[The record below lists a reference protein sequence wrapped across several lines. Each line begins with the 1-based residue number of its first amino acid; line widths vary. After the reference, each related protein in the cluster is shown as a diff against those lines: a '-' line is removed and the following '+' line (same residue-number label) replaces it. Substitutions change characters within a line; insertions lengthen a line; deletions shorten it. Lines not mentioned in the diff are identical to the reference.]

1 MDGGERV
8 SAPREIEIEF
18 TREGALRE
26 FAEEVGGCL
35 GGGEVFA
42 LVGPLG
48 AGKTVF
54 TQSLA
59 RGAGVPASTPVTSP
73 TFVLHRRYAGRV
85 VLEHLDAYRL
95 RCARDMEA
103 LGVGEMLEGGGTA
116 VVEWADRVAAVFP
129 AHTVWI
135 ELDVTGPCS
144 RRMRVRIPEC
154 AGPPGLAR
162 LRALCARHAARRPA

>member
-1 MDGGERV
+1 M
-8 SAPREIEIEF
+8 SAPLRLELEF
-18 TREGALRE
+18 ASEGALRE
-26 FAEEVGGCL
+26 FAEEVGGCV

-42 LVGPLG
+42 LAGPLG

-54 TQSLA
+54 AQSLA

-85 VLEHLDAYRL
+85 AIEHLDAYRL
-95 RCARDMEA
+95 RSARDLEA
-103 LGVGEMLEGGGTA
+103 LGVGELIEGGGVT
-116 VVEWADRVAAVFP
+116 VVEWADRVAEVFP

-144 RRMRVRIPEC
+144 RRMRVRIPGC
-154 AGPPGLAR
+154 ARPPGLAR
-162 LRALCARHAARRPA
+162 LRALGAARAARRGP